1 MKTIDERGI
10 LNNYAN
16 EPAVYVAAYPTAD
29 EQRRY
34 ALESVAALVLVSL
47 VLLTAFG
54 IN

>member
-16 EPAVYVAAYPTAD
+16 EPAVYVAAYPTAE

-34 ALESVAALVLVSL
+34 ALESVAAILLVSL

-54 IN
+54 VS